1 MIAKIVT
8 TTDQV
13 NIKFSFY
20 IRICI
25 VTREMLAQIQEQ
37 RSDQNKK
44 IKLSQILKN
53 ATERQCFGQFMKF
66 SKFVSD
72 ERSEIVSSRS
82 VHEVCANGLL
92 MLRDGVTK
100 GSSTFSQYGYVADE
114 ADILKVYET
123 LGVDPYYRIK
133 CNKCNS
139 LGDGC
144 ILYRALEHLNDYHRA
159 SFNEIGSYLETL
171 GL

>member
-1 MIAKIVT
+1 
-8 TTDQV
+8 
-13 NIKFSFY
+13 
-20 IRICI
+20 
-25 VTREMLAQIQEQ
+25 MLAQVQEQ
-37 RSDQNKK
+37 KSDQNK
-44 IKLSQILKN
+44 IRLSQILKK

-66 SKFVSD
+66 SKIASD
-72 ERSEIVSSRS
+72 GHSEVISSRT

-92 MLRDGVTK
+92 MLKAGVTN
-100 GSSTFSQYGYVADE
+100 GSLNFSLYGYVADD

-123 LGVDPYYRIK
+123 LGADPYYRIK

-144 ILYRALEHLNDYHRA
+144 VLYRALEHMNDYHRA